1 VSGDNK
7 SCIFCGAVGKLTGEH
22 IWGGWTSK
30 YVPSPTNKHNF
41 HSVVAATPTEEKSEP
56 VRIVPGDPLNSKVK
70 VVCKPCN
77 NGWLSQIQEKA
88 KPYLIPLF
96 DGQNAT
102 LGKEAQRWIAT
113 WAAMATMT
121 GEYLSRDEQNVAV
134 PQKERTRFMQAR
146 RPPNNWRI
154 WIGKYEREKWAG
166 QWRHNSFPIY
176 PEKEIMQAAASGK
189 RLPNHQTTSFVIG
202 KLFVHVF
209 SGHFRGII
217 MRWDWQ
223 NASAGSYVVVA
234 WTGANE
240 GFADP
245 STQASAQHR
254 VGRNH
259 YCFGHHIGT
268 YNLLSSSRAAI
279 VVRHS

>member
-1 VSGDNK
+1 MSNNIK
-7 SCIFCGAVGKLTGEH
+7 NCIFCGAAGKLSDEH

-30 YVPSPTNKHNF
+30 YVPRPTNKHNF
-41 HSVVAATPTEEKSEP
+41 HSVVATTPTQEKSEP
-56 VRIVPGDPLNSKVK
+56 LRIVPGDPLNSKVR

-96 DGQNAT
+96 DGQTAT

-121 GEYLSRDEQNVAV
+121 GEYLSRDMQNVAV
-134 PQKERTRFMQAR
+134 PQQERTKFMRTR
-146 RPPNNWRI
+146 RPPQNWRI

-176 PEKEIMQAAASGK
+176 SEDKIMEVTASGK
-189 RLPNHQTTSFVIG
+189 RLPNHQTTSFIIG

-223 NASAGSYVVVA
+223 NAPRALNALRQVWPIEQNVVHWPGAVMTDRDASDFAMAFIRRSAEIASKTRYYP
-234 WTGANE
+234 
-240 GFADP
+240 FA
-245 STQASAQHR
+245 ASD
-254 VGRNH
+254 
-259 YCFGHHIGT
+259 
-268 YNLLSSSRAAI
+268 
-279 VVRHS
+279 